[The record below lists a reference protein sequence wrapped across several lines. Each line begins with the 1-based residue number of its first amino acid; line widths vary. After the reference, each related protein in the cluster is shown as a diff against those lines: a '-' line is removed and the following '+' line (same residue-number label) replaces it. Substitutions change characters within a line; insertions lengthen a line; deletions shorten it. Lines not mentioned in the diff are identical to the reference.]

1 LNPKSGHL
9 ADEATPGESAPAGS
23 GALPAPTEGS
33 LPPPGQYCVYAILC
47 DDNSLY
53 IGYTNDLSR
62 RWREHQSGS
71 AARWTKKHR
80 PQRIAYFELAP
91 SRQAAMHL
99 ERQWKAPHRRKRL
112 KRLVEEGKA
121 A

>member
-1 LNPKSGHL
+1 M
-9 ADEATPGESAPAGS
+9 
-23 GALPAPTEGS
+23 
-33 LPPPGQYCVYAILC
+33 YAILC

-53 IGYTNDLSR
+53 IGFTNDLSR
-62 RWREHQSGS
+62 RWREHQSGN

-91 SRQAAMHL
+91 SRQAAMRL
-99 ERQWKAPHRRKRL
+99 ERQWKTSSWRKRL
-112 KRLVEEGKA
+112 KRLVEESKA